1 MELRP
6 MISSK
11 HRDALTEITNLK
23 EHLLNFQDILEQL
36 TTSKDTNQLEKDI
49 TLLLDDLDDQADQ
62 ARQNLLLDEA
72 PVAPSTPFKKS
83 MLPYRRD
90 LYSIVEEED
99 DRNYDSSGGLRR
111 VRTQKSRRMRLKSTR
126 KRKHRKHKR

>member
-6 MISSK
+6 MISSG

-23 EHLLNFQDILEQL
+23 EHLLNFQDILKQL

-90 LYSIVEEED
+90 LYSIEEED

-126 KRKHRKHKR
+126 KRKHRKNKK